1 MISRKRIDQLIKQ
14 SEDLNITITLPT
26 HRKGEEVQQDPIR
39 FKNQLNQTEKEL
51 KEMGLKDSEVE
62 SLLKKPKQLLDDLNF
77 WNHGDEGL
85 AVYINRNNF
94 EIFELP
100 YSLKE
105 QIYVNDHFLITP
117 LLPMISLDG
126 TYHILGVSQKKVRLL
141 KCNRRNVVDVTPDD
155 IFTSIEEF
163 IEEKPEIQIQF
174 HTGADN
180 QDAMFF
186 GHGGSDEDKKVIVE
200 KYFRGVE
207 ESITRQ
213 LKQSSDPLIIAGTE
227 EILSIYRSINKYSR
241 LLDSSI
247 FGYTGE
253 MKDNELLEAGW
264 EIIREYFLKDMYNAI
279 EQFKDEN
286 SERVSNNLS
295 RIVES
300 TVMGKTDTLFIAKD
314 EISWGKY
321 DEDEHT
327 VHFTSG
333 KNGSSNELL
342 NWTALKAFEQGGK
355 VFVLPKSEMPHAS
368 TIAALFRF

>member
-1 MISRKRIDQLIKQ
+1 MISRNRIEKLIKQ
-14 SEDLNITITLPT
+14 SQDLNITITLPT
-26 HRKGEEVQQDPIR
+26 HKKGEEVQQDPIR
-39 FKNQLNQTEKEL
+39 FKNQLNEVEKEL
-51 KEMGLKDSEVE
+51 KEKGMKESEID
-62 SLLKKPKQLLDDLNF
+62 SLLKRPKELLEDLIF

-85 AVYINRNNF
+85 AVYINKDNF
-94 EIFELP
+94 ELFELP

-105 QIYVNDHFLITP
+105 QVYVNDHFLITP

-126 TYHILGVSQKKVRLL
+126 SYHILGVSQKKVRLL

-163 IEEKPEIQIQF
+163 IEEKPEIQLQF

-180 QDAMFF
+180 EDAMFF

-207 ESITRQ
+207 ESVTRQ
-213 LKQSSDPLIIAGTE
+213 MKQSNDPLILAGTE
-227 EILSIYRSINKYSR
+227 EILSIYRSINKYKR
-241 LLDSSI
+241 LLDSPI
-247 FGYTGE
+247 FGYAGE

-264 EIIREYFLKDMYNAI
+264 KIIREYFLKDMYNAI

-286 SERVSNNLS
+286 SDRVSNNLS
-295 RIVES
+295 TIIES

-314 EISWGKY
+314 EVSWGEY

-327 VHFTSG
+327 VHFKNS
-333 KNGSSNELL
+333 KNGKSNELL
-342 NWTALKAFEQGGK
+342 NWTALKAYEQGGK

>member
-1 MISRKRIDQLIKQ
+1 MISRNRIDQLIKQ

-94 EIFELP
+94 ELFELP

-105 QIYVNDHFLITP
+105 QIYINDHFLITP

-213 LKQSSDPLIIAGTE
+213 IKHSNDPLIIAGTE
-227 EILSIYRSINKYSR
+227 EILSIYKSINKYKR

-286 SERVSNNLS
+286 SEKVSNNLS

-300 TVMGKTDTLFIAKD
+300 TIMGKTDTLFIAKD
-314 EISWGKY
+314 EVSWGKY

-327 VHFTSG
+327 VHFSTG
-333 KNGSSNELL
+333 KNDSSNELL